1 MDLITHSNS
10 QSSRPSQFS
19 IVSIT
24 REKTRKTDLESPS
37 HTLLHSNGKSA
48 SDVHKGG
55 PQNLAHVTN
64 AIMYGIINS
73 ILTIPTM
80 YGYAVI
86 LFSHKDFHDF
96 MPALSKL
103 VIFSSVIHQIMFTLM
118 SSLPFSIGQ
127 VQDAGLIFLSTMAT
141 SICNSLGDDV
151 PLEAKVT
158 TSIIIIGIATAS
170 LGVCLVVMGKLKLAA
185 LASYLPMPVIGGY
198 LAFIGIFCLYA
209 GLALCTGLVVNNIES
224 MISVFDSAHDV
235 LLCVPGVLG
244 GAFLLVVSQR
254 YDNSF
259 ILSGAI
265 MIMPVVFFFI
275 LLVGGISM
283 DDARDGGW
291 IDPAK
296 DPATISELFSLFD
309 FNEVHWDQLPKQFG
323 TWVGMVFIVAFSS
336 CLDIAAIELDMGSKL
351 DFNHELKTVG
361 WSNVVSGLLGGYTGS
376 YIFSQ
381 TIFTYRSKTNSR
393 IVGVCVII
401 SEFAIVLAPVSVMSY
416 VPRFFFA
423 ATLIFIAIDL
433 MIEWLVLTYKKMSL
447 REYAV
452 LWMTFVAVNLVSLD
466 VGMLIGVGIAI
477 VNFLLGYIRLPVV
490 NREPRSSG
498 AARTLSEHRVLDQ
511 KRDAIAYFQ
520 LSGFL
525 FFGSSVQILDT
536 VQKAVYVHKKL
547 PGVSDA
553 GASCPQGYLGDADMP
568 LTPDEHRVPLIECLD
583 GTPAANPDAV
593 ATEFVVMDFTDVT
606 AMDATAARSA
616 FLILQ
621 KYCSNHSITVVY
633 SGALPKIR
641 DMLEKNS
648 ITDEESFYSSAES
661 ALELCENQLL
671 SRAKTT
677 RSSIHHDE
685 GINELLQRFPCC
697 ETDDSQPLTTA
708 DQFFQKLEVPAGH
721 EFYSMGELADRFYF
735 LASGCVAL
743 SRSTVETNGDTVLPV
758 SLFGEVDFFSRQQ
771 RQALATATEP
781 CTVFEMRR
789 ETYEAM
795 QEQNRAL
802 WTRTRDVVMQSMAAS
817 LSKSADQSVAKK
829 ADEVAIEVV

>member
-1 MDLITHSNS
+1 MDSLNHGNS
-10 QSSRPSQFS
+10 RISRLSQLS
-19 IVSIT
+19 MASV
-24 REKTRKTDLESPS
+24 KRKANLESPTHS
-37 HTLLHSNGKSA
+37 LLHTNGKL
-48 SDVHKGG
+48 DDGVHKDK
-55 PQNLAHVTN
+55 QQKLAHVTN

-86 LFSHKDFHDF
+86 LFSHNDFEDF

-103 VIFSSVIHQIMFTLM
+103 VMFSSVVHQVMFTLM

-141 SICNSLGDDV
+141 SICDSLGNDV
-151 PLEAKVT
+151 PVEAKVT
-158 TSIIIIGIATAS
+158 TSIVTIGIATAA

-209 GLALCTGLVVNNIES
+209 GLALCTGLVVNNMKS
-224 MISVFDSAHDV
+224 MINVFDNAHDV

-275 LLVGGISM
+275 MLVGGISM

-296 DPATISELFSLFD
+296 DPATISELLELFD
-309 FNEVHWDQLPKQFG
+309 FNEVHWEQLPKQFG
-323 TWVGMVFIVAFSS
+323 TWIGMVFIVAFSS
-336 CLDIAAIELDMGSKL
+336 CLDIAAIELDMGKKL

-433 MIEWLVLTYKKMSL
+433 MIEWLILTFKKMSK

-466 VGMLIGVGIAI
+466 VGMLIGVGIAV
-477 VNFLLGYIRLPVV
+477 VNFLLGYVRLPVV
-490 NREPRSSG
+490 SRKPRVSK
-498 AARTLSEHRVLDQ
+498 AARTLSERRVLDK
-511 KRDAIAYFQ
+511 KRDSIAYFEF
-520 LSGFL
+520 SGFL
-525 FFGSSVQILDT
+525 FFGSSVQILDS
-536 VQKAVYVHKKL
+536 VQKAVYVHKKQ
-547 PGVSDA
+547 PGDA
-553 GASCPQGYLGDADMP
+553 GTNYIEADVP
-568 LTPDEHRVPLIECLD
+568 LTPDEHRIPLIECLD
-583 GTPAANPDAV
+583 GTPATDTDAV
-593 ATEFVVMDFTDVT
+593 PTEYVVMDFTDVT

-621 KYCSNHSITVVY
+621 KYCSNHNITVLYAAV
-633 SGALPKIR
+633 LPSIR
-641 DMLEKNS
+641 SLLVKND
-648 ITDEESFYSSAES
+648 ITGDESFYSSAES
-661 ALELCENQLL
+661 ALEHCENQLL
-671 SRAKTT
+671 SSKTLT
-677 RSSIHHDE
+677 SSVHDD
-685 GINELLQRFPCC
+685 
-697 ETDDSQPLTTA
+697 ETVQQFVGLNDGA
-708 DQFFQKLEVPAGH
+708 DQFFQKLQVPADH
-721 EFYSMGELADRFYF
+721 EFYNVGESADCFYF
-735 LASGCVAL
+735 LVRGRVAL
-743 SRSTVETNGDTVLPV
+743 NGSTGLEEAIPG
-758 SLFGEVDFFSRQQ
+758 SLFGEVDFFSHQQ
-771 RQALATATEP
+771 RQLVATAMEP
-781 CTVFEMRR
+781 CNVLEIHR
-789 ETYEAM
+789 EIYDSM
-795 QEQNRAL
+795 QEKNPEL
-802 WTRTRDVVMQSMAAS
+802 WTRIRDLVLQSMATS
-817 LSKSADQSVAKK
+817 LTRNTNKLDDVSIQV
-829 ADEVAIEVV
+829 E

>member
-1 MDLITHSNS
+1 MESLNHGNS
-10 QSSRPSQFS
+10 RISQLS
-19 IVSIT
+19 QLSVVSIT
-24 REKTRKTDLESPS
+24 REKARKTNLESPS
-37 HTLLHSNGKSA
+37 HVLLQTNGKMQ
-48 SDVHKGG
+48 SDPHKGG
-55 PQNLAHVTN
+55 SQNVAHITN
-64 AIMYGIINS
+64 AVMYGIINS

-86 LFSHKDFHDF
+86 LFSHKDFEDF

-103 VIFSSVIHQIMFTLM
+103 VIFSSVVHQVMFTLM

-141 SICNSLGDDV
+141 SICDSLGNDV

-158 TSIIIIGIATAS
+158 TSIIVIGIATAS
-170 LGVCLVVMGKLKLAA
+170 LGVCLVIMGKLKLAA

-209 GLALCTGLVVNNIES
+209 GLALCTGLVVNDMES
-224 MISVFDSAHDV
+224 MISVFGNAHDV

-259 ILSGAI
+259 ILSAAI

-275 LLVGGISM
+275 MLVGGISM

-296 DPATISELFSLFD
+296 DPATVSELLDLFD
-309 FNEVHWDQLPKQFG
+309 FNEVHWEQLPKQFG
-323 TWVGMVFIVAFSS
+323 TWIGMVFIVAFSS

-433 MIEWLVLTYKKMSL
+433 MIEWLILTFKKMSL
-447 REYAV
+447 REYVV
-452 LWMTFVAVNLVSLD
+452 LWMTFVAVNLVALD
-466 VGMLIGVGIAI
+466 EGMLIGVGIAI

-490 NREPRSSG
+490 SRKPRASG
-498 AARTLSEHRVLDQ
+498 AARTLSERKVLDQ
-511 KRDAIAYFQ
+511 KQDVIAYFE

-525 FFGSSVQILDT
+525 FFGSSVQILDI
-536 VQKAVYVHKKL
+536 VQKAVYVRKKL
-547 PGVSDA
+547 PGVEGGDD
-553 GASCPQGYLGDADMP
+553 YLSDADMP
-568 LTPDEHRVPLIECLD
+568 LTPTEHRIPLIECLD
-583 GTPAANPDAV
+583 GTPATNPDAV
-593 ATEFVVMDFTDVT
+593 PTEYVVMDFTNVT

-621 KYCSNHSITVVY
+621 KYCNNHDITVVY
-633 SGALPKIR
+633 AGALPSVKSVLVKNKI
-641 DMLEKNS
+641 
-648 ITDEESFYSSAES
+648 TGEESFYSSADS

-671 SRAKTT
+671 ASAGNAKATPG
-677 RSSIHHDE
+677 RSSIHHDD
-685 GINELLQRFPCC
+685 GISELLQYFAL
-697 ETDDSQPLTTA
+697 DDLTA

-721 EFYSMGELADRFYF
+721 EFYSFGQPADRFYF
-735 LASGCVAL
+735 LAAGCVAL
-743 SRSTVETNGDTVLPV
+743 DRSSSIESNVVNVLSG
-758 SLFGEVDFFSRQQ
+758 SLFGEVDYFGRQQ
-771 RQALATATEP
+771 RQAMATATEP
-781 CTVFEMRR
+781 CVVFEMRR

-795 QEQNRAL
+795 QEQNPAL
-802 WTRTRDVVMQSMAAS
+802 YTRIRDVVMQSMAMS
-817 LSKSADQSVAKK
+817 LSNATSAQSN
-829 ADEVAIEVV
+829 DVAIRVE

>member
-1 MDLITHSNS
+1 M
-10 QSSRPSQFS
+10 
-19 IVSIT
+19 VSIT
-24 REKTRKTDLESPS
+24 REKTRKTNIESPS
-37 HTLLHSNGKSA
+37 HTLLPSANGKMAPGA
-48 SDVHKGG
+48 SKDN
-55 PQNLAHVTN
+55 PQQVAHFTN

-86 LFSHKDFHDF
+86 LFSHRDFEDF

-103 VIFSSVIHQIMFTLM
+103 VIFSSVVHQVMFTLM

-141 SICNSLGDDV
+141 SICNSLGEDV
-151 PLEAKVT
+151 PVEAKVT
-158 TSIIIIGIATAS
+158 TAIVTIGIATAS
-170 LGVCLVVMGKLKLAA
+170 LGVCLVVMGRLKLAA

-198 LAFIGIFCLYA
+198 LAFIGIFCFYA
-209 GLALCTGLVVNNIES
+209 GLALCTGLVVNNVES

-235 LLCVPGVLG
+235 LLCVPGILG

-259 ILSGAI
+259 ILSAAI
-265 MIMPVVFFFI
+265 LVMPVVFFFI
-275 LLVGGISM
+275 MLVGGISM

-296 DPATISELFSLFD
+296 DPATVSELLNLFD
-309 FNEVHWDQLPKQFG
+309 FSQVHWGQLPRQFG

-361 WSNVVSGLLGGYTGS
+361 WSNIVSGLLGGYTGS

-433 MIEWLVLTYKKMSL
+433 MIEWLVLTYKKLSL

-477 VNFLLGYIRLPVV
+477 LNFLLGYVRLPVV
-490 NREPRSSG
+490 NRQPRTSD
-498 AARTLSEHRVLDQ
+498 AARTLEERRVLEH
-511 KRDAIAYFQ
+511 KRDTIAFFE

-525 FFGSSVQILDT
+525 FFGSSVQILDG

-547 PGVSDA
+547 PGSDDEV
-553 GASCPQGYLGDADMP
+553 GANYLGDADMP
-568 LTPDEHRVPLIECLD
+568 LTPEENRKPLIECLD
-583 GTPAANPDAV
+583 GTSVTDPDAV
-593 ATEFVVMDFTDVT
+593 PTEYVVMDFTGVT

-621 KYCSNHSITVVY
+621 KYCSNHNITVLY
-633 SGALPKIR
+633 AGALPDIR
-641 DMLEKNS
+641 DVLVKNE
-648 ITDEESFYSSAES
+648 ITGQESFYSSADS
-661 ALELCENQLL
+661 ALKFCEDQLL
-671 SRAKTT
+671 GGVTGAETAAARV
-677 RSSIHHDE
+677 SSHREEAI
-685 GINELLQRFPCC
+685 
-697 ETDDSQPLTTA
+697 S
-708 DQFFQKLEVPAGH
+708 LEVQGQP
-721 EFYSMGELADRFYF
+721 E
-735 LASGCVAL
+735 
-743 SRSTVETNGDTVLPV
+743 
-758 SLFGEVDFFSRQQ
+758 
-771 RQALATATEP
+771 
-781 CTVFEMRR
+781 
-789 ETYEAM
+789 
-795 QEQNRAL
+795 
-802 WTRTRDVVMQSMAAS
+802 
-817 LSKSADQSVAKK
+817 
-829 ADEVAIEVV
+829 

>member
-1 MDLITHSNS
+1 M
-10 QSSRPSQFS
+10 
-19 IVSIT
+19 
-24 REKTRKTDLESPS
+24 
-37 HTLLHSNGKSA
+37 LLQTNGKMASA
-48 SDVHKGG
+48 VHKGG
-55 PQNLAHVTN
+55 QQNLAHITN
-64 AIMYGIINS
+64 AVMYGIINS

-86 LFSHKDFHDF
+86 LFSHKEFEDF

-103 VIFSSVIHQIMFTLM
+103 VMFSSVVHQVMFTLL

-141 SICNSLGDDV
+141 SICDSLGDDV
-151 PLEAKVT
+151 PVEAKVT
-158 TSIIIIGIATAS
+158 TSIVTIGIATAS
-170 LGVCLVVMGKLKLAA
+170 LGICLVVMGKLRLAA

-209 GLALCTGLVVNNIES
+209 GLALCTGLVVNDVES
-224 MISVFDSAHDV
+224 MLNVFENAHDV

-275 LLVGGISM
+275 MLVGGISM
-283 DDARDGGW
+283 DEARDGGW

-296 DPATISELFSLFD
+296 DPATVSELLNLFD
-309 FNEVHWDQLPKQFG
+309 FSQVHWGQLPKQFG
-323 TWVGMVFIVAFSS
+323 TWIGMVFIVAFSS
-336 CLDIAAIELDMGSKL
+336 CLDIAAIELDMGKKL

-361 WSNVVSGLLGGYTGS
+361 WSNVVSGILGGYTGS

-401 SEFAIVLAPVSVMSY
+401 SEFAIVVAPVSVISY

-452 LWMTFVAVNLVSLD
+452 LWMTFIAVNLVSLD

-477 VNFLLGYIRLPVV
+477 VNFLLGYVRLPVV
-490 NREPRSSG
+490 SRKPRSSG
-498 AARTLSEHRVLDQ
+498 AARTLAERRVLDE
-511 KRDAIAYFQ
+511 KRDAIAYFE

-525 FFGSSVQILDT
+525 FFGSSVQILDR
-536 VQKAVYVHKKL
+536 VQKAVYVRKKI
-547 PGVSDA
+547 PGYVEDA
-553 GASCPQGYLGDADMP
+553 GENYLGDGGMP
-568 LTPDEHRVPLIECLD
+568 LTPDENRTQIPLIECLD
-583 GTPAANPDAV
+583 GSPAADPDAV
-593 ATEFVVMDFTDVT
+593 PTEYVVMDFTAVT

-621 KYCSNHSITVVY
+621 KYCSNHDITVVY
-633 SGALPKIR
+633 AGASTQIR
-641 DMLEKNS
+641 HVLVKNE
-648 ITDEESFYSSAES
+648 IAGEESFYSSAES
-661 ALELCENQLL
+661 ALELCESQLL
-671 SRAKTT
+671 SQ
-677 RSSIHHDE
+677 SSDAVQVRTSSYQDESTNLLLHHFIGEDE
-685 GINELLQRFPCC
+685 DAQR
-697 ETDDSQPLTTA
+697 
-708 DQFFQKLEVPAGH
+708 QFFQKREVPTGH
-721 EFYSMGELADRFYF
+721 EFFTIGGSTDSFYF
-735 LASGCVAL
+735 LARGCVEVTAG
-743 SRSTVETNGDTVLPV
+743 NGARNRISPG
-758 SLFGEVDFFSRQQ
+758 SLFGEVAFFSRQQ
-771 RQALATATEP
+771 HQSTATATNP
-781 CTVFEMRR
+781 CIVFEMSRAK
-789 ETYEAM
+789 YEAM
-795 QEQNRAL
+795 QEMSPAL
-802 WTRTRDVVMQSMAAS
+802 CSRVRDVVMESMANS
-817 LSKSADQSVAKK
+817 LISNHSP
-829 ADEVAIEVV
+829 DEVEIRVAPQ